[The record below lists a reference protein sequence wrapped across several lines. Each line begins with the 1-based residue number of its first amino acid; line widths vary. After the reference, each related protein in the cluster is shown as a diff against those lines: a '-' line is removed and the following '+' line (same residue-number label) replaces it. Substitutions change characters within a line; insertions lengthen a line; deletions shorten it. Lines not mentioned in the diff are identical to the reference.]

1 MFNEGME
8 SPGLVPFRRTWLP
21 LDCLPLRGREGL
33 PLERFVKKREEA
45 PGPRAEAG

>member
-8 SPGLVPFRRTWLP
+8 SSGKSKYPSAERLRI
-21 LDCLPLRGREGL
+21 DCSPLRGREGL

-45 PGPRAEAG
+45 PN